1 MELGLQTPKIP
12 RKILMPAI
20 RKKPRQLYTTKETAE
35 LLAVT
40 TRHVYT
46 LLERG
51 AATKGQEGL
60 WPYFKIGGTNR
71 GLRIPE
77 EAILRLQ
84 ERSQVTA

>member
-20 RKKPRQLYTTKETAE
+20 R
-35 LLAVT
+35 T